1 MNQLQMKGKHV
12 LIDGR
17 LLAISNTGI
26 SRYTKEIIKGAI
38 DFWGKENVTVI
49 LLPQMANHVD
59 FNYIETKYKPFNL
72 LHFIYF
78 HNFLKK
84 QTFDLLITPFYTNSF
99 YKIPG
104 KKYISVVH
112 DLMYCLVPNFFSSK
126 KIINWLGKI
135 YYDILVKRSL
145 KNSDAIISVSKTT
158 AKDVLKKFNLQSEV
172 FKEGINRI
180 EDINNHNT
188 NPLTKYGLVEK
199 EYFIYVGIDRPHKN
213 VEFMCDCFI
222 KSRSNKKLV
231 LCGRHHKN
239 YNHPNIQ
246 QIGYIEDSD
255 LKHLYSNAASFIY
268 PSKYEG
274 FGLPILEALS
284 LGTKVISSN
293 AGSLSEFDSRF
304 IYFFNPY
311 NESSLIKAIDSIDN
325 FTIDNI
331 QLNSYLK
338 QFDWEIIS
346 KEIIHFCNNILLNK

>member
-38 DFWGKENVTVI
+38 DFWGKDNVTVI
-49 LLPQMANHVD
+49 LSPQMANHVD
-59 FNYIETKYKPFNL
+59 FNHIETKYKPFNL
-72 LHFIYF
+72 FHFFCF
-78 HNFLKK
+78 HKFLKR

-99 YKIPG
+99 YKIPR
-104 KKYISVVH
+104 KKYVSVVH
-112 DLMYCLVPNFFSSK
+112 DLMYCLVPNFFSSNK
-126 KIINWLGKI
+126 LINWLGII

-145 KNSDAIISVSKTT
+145 KNSDAIISVSRTT
-158 AKDVLKKFNLQSEV
+158 AKDVLTKFNLQSEV
-172 FKEGINRI
+172 FKEGINNI
-180 EDINNHNT
+180 KDSNNYNIS
-188 NPLTKYGLVEK
+188 PLTKYGLVEK

-222 KSRSNKKLV
+222 KSKSDKKLV

-239 YNHPNIQ
+239 YNHPNIL

-255 LKHLYSNAASFIY
+255 LKYLYTHAASFIY

-304 IYFFNPY
+304 IYFFNPDDK
-311 NESSLIKAIDSIDN
+311 SSLIKAFDSIDN
-325 FTIDNI
+325 FTIDDT
-331 QLNSYLK
+331 QLQLYLK
-338 QFDWEIIS
+338 QFDWKKISLEIS
-346 KEIIHFCNNILLNK
+346 SFCNNILSDK